1 MGKFRV
7 KFTAKNLTGNVGIVH
22 LGEVSDK
29 LQLSNTLK
37 HIISIKRGGHTADYD
52 ITEAVMILMMG
63 MLAGQDSTS
72 TLDCNTHSFCYLQV
86 F

>member
-37 HIISIKRGGHTADYD
+37 HIISIKRGHTADYD
-52 ITEAVMILMMG
+52 ITEAVMILVMG
-63 MLAGQDSTS
+63 MLARQDSTS
-72 TLDCNTHSFCYLQV
+72 TLGYNTHSFCYLQV